1 MEVQSIVLFVLQ
13 EWATKSSTT
22 KVWIIVENCNTI
34 HMNFHIFSFVYGFST
49 ANKTKKFSI

>member
-1 MEVQSIVLFVLQ
+1 MELQSIVLFVLQ